1 MKQTVVEIKYKS
13 NRNENEKFSLYQ
25 IMTDFLRT
33 ADNLTFFGIGG
44 VVVWWGGGGGGG
56 TV

>member
-33 ADNLTFFGIGG
+33 ADNLTFFEIGG